1 MIKAINDV
9 VILEKT
15 EEKTSDGGIYLSEK
29 RKDEVELA
37 KVLSIKEED
46 ETHTNCEIRARK
58 PHGYG
63 AQPAGGVWGDGHGI
77 KYPLDCP
84 AEIEYNI
91 GKKTR
96 F

>member
-46 ETHTNCEIRARK
+46 EIKEGMII
-58 PHGYG
+58 GYDPYD
-63 AQPAGGVWGDGHGI
+63 ALTCSYLNNMVLVRRNKILFIW
-77 KYPLDCP
+77 
-84 AEIEYNI
+84 E
-91 GKKTR
+91 GKK
-96 F
+96 